1 MLNISM
7 CLFRDNAKNKEVD
20 EGVKPAMDQICVFED
35 LNEGAE
41 KLNEGPD
48 KLNEDGEEDKVE
60 MEAGKEDAG
69 ALDEEKDVVGK
80 ESNEG
85 RSEDMDVAVGKENTV
100 DKTGDISESAED
112 KPEVVEEGRN
122 EDTGI
127 LEKEETVEVMMKET
141 AVDKTGD
148 ISESALDKVEDLKV
162 AGSKILKV
170 LKEKVEDLKAAK
182 EEDIVEE
189 NKGKVPETIEELNA
203 KKGEKKE

>member
-1 MLNISM
+1 MEEE
-7 CLFRDNAKNKEVD
+7 K
-20 EGVKPAMDQICVFED
+20 ED
-35 LNEGAE
+35 LVMTE
-41 KLNEGPD
+41 
-48 KLNEDGEEDKVE
+48 V
-60 MEAGKEDAG
+60 GKEDS
-69 ALDEEKDVVGK
+69 VV
-80 ESNEG
+80 
-85 RSEDMDVAVGKENTV
+85 
-100 DKTGDISESAED
+100 KTGDISESAED
-112 KPEVVEEGRN
+112 KVKVVAGGN
-122 EDTGI
+122 EDTGA
-127 LEKEETVEVMMKET
+127 LAAEKEELKEVVKET